1 MIAWPDHEKEM
12 LKRVLETAE
21 NNLRALEL
29 FSSYLHIC
37 PRFVKAEDIHS
48 LTEDCG
54 VDVETAQR
62 LLVAAACGLDSD
74 ERKQDQLM
82 EEGYFRFAIHR
93 LDAQECRNDPYYQT
107 IRLPEISRGK
117 WKMGYK
123 TIAAYELFTSDD
135 LKVLPDGREI
145 PQTGFFT
152 EDFRAPVVEE
162 NGREWMTVTP
172 SEINTMTADIRAAF
186 GKVAVFG
193 LGLGYY
199 AFMASEKPDVTE
211 IVVIERDSSVIS
223 LFKEFILPQFPHR
236 EKVTVI
242 EADAYAF
249 AETMGER
256 QFDCAYVDIWHD
268 VLDGVEM
275 YLKMK
280 RLEKHSPGTTFLYWI
295 EPSMLAWLRGM
306 ALMEI
311 AENNEGPM
319 LRTIG
324 RVQGVSELVEA
335 VSDESLKRIAPLI
348 PLEVTK
354 R

>member
-1 MIAWPDHEKEM
+1 MFAGEERTK
-12 LKRVLETAE
+12 LKSMLETAE

-37 PRFVKAEDIHS
+37 PCFVTAEDVQS
-48 LTEDCG
+48 LTEGCG

-62 LLVAAACGLDSD
+62 LLVAAACGLNA
-74 ERKQDQLM
+74 EENEQDRVL
-82 EEGYFRFAIHR
+82 EEQYFRYAIHL
-93 LDAQECRNDPYYQT
+93 LDAKECRNDPYYQT
-107 IRLPEISRGK
+107 IRLPEITRGK

-123 TIAAYELFTSDD
+123 TIKAYELFTSDD
-135 LKVLPDGREI
+135 LKTLEDGREI
-145 PQTGFFT
+145 PQIGFFT

-172 SEINTMTADIRAAF
+172 SEINTMTADIRAVH

-199 AFMASEKPDVTE
+199 AFMASEKPEVTQV
-211 IVVIERDSSVIS
+211 IVVERDPEVIS
-223 LFKEFILPQFPHR
+223 LFREFILPQFPHR
-236 EKVTVI
+236 EKITVV
-242 EADAYAF
+242 EADAYSYAASMGCEAF
-249 AETMGER
+249 
-256 QFDCAYVDIWHD
+256 DWAYVDIWHD

-280 RLEKHSPGTTFLYWI
+280 RLEKHSPETKFLYWI

-311 AENNEGPM
+311 AEKTEGPM
-319 LRTIG
+319 MKTIG
-324 RVQGVSELVEA
+324 SVQSAETLKRA
-335 VSDESLKRIAPLI
+335 LSDENLRRIAPEI
-348 PLEVTK
+348 PLEITH

>member
-1 MIAWPDHEKEM
+1 MFVWKEAEKEK
-12 LKRVLETAE
+12 LNQLLETAE

-37 PRFVKAEDIHS
+37 PRFVKADDILS
-48 LTEDCG
+48 LTECG
-54 VDVETAQR
+54 VDAETAQR
-62 LLVAAACGLDSD
+62 LLVAAACGLDS
-74 ERKQDQLM
+74 EAREQDRIM
-82 EEGYFRFAIHR
+82 EEQYFRHAIHL
-93 LDAQECRNDPYYQT
+93 LDARECRNDPYYQA
-107 IRLPEISRGK
+107 IKLPEISRGK

-123 TIAAYELFTSDD
+123 TIEAYELFTSDD
-135 LKVLPDGREI
+135 LKVLPDGREV

-172 SEINTMTADIRAAF
+172 SEINTMTADIKAAF

-199 AFMASEKPDVTE
+199 AFMVSEKPDVTE
-211 IVVIERDSSVIS
+211 VVVIERDPSVIS
-223 LFKEFILPQFPHR
+223 LFREFILPQFPHKA
-236 EKVTVI
+236 KVTVI
-242 EADAYAF
+242 EADAYVF
-249 AETMGER
+249 AEAMGDKR
-256 QFDCAYVDIWHD
+256 FDCAYVDIWHD

-280 RLEKHSPGTTFLYWI
+280 RLEKYSPGTKFLYWI

-311 AENNEGPM
+311 AENAEGPM

-324 RVQGVSELVEA
+324 GIQSVSELVEA
-335 VSDESLKRIAPLI
+335 VSDENLKSLAPLI

>member
-1 MIAWPDHEKEM
+1 MNTQMEPNRRAQ
-12 LKRVLETAE
+12 LLAAAE

-37 PRFVKAEDIHS
+37 PRFVKEEDIRS
-48 LTEDCG
+48 LTECG

-62 LLVAAACGLDSD
+62 LMVAAACGLDAETNPAD
-74 ERKQDQLM
+74 RMM
-82 EEGYFRFAIHR
+82 EEQYFRHAIHL
-93 LDAQECRNDPYYQT
+93 LDANECRMDPYYQ
-107 IRLPEISRGK
+107 IIKLPKISRGK

-123 TIAAYELFTSDD
+123 TIKAYELFTSDD

-162 NGREWMTVTP
+162 NSREWMTVTP
-172 SEINTMTADIRAAF
+172 SEINTMTADIKAAS

-199 AFMASEKPDVTE
+199 AFMVSQKPDVSE
-211 IVVIERDSSVIS
+211 VVVIERDESVIS
-223 LFKEFILPQFPHR
+223 LFKEFILPQFPHK

-242 EADAYAF
+242 AADAYKY
-249 AETMGER
+249 AETMGE
-256 QFDCAYVDIWHD
+256 QHFDCAYVDIWHD

-280 RLEKHSPGTTFLYWI
+280 RLEKHSPGTKFLYWI

-306 ALMEI
+306 ALMEL
-311 AENNEGPM
+311 AENAPGPM
-319 LRTIG
+319 LETIG
-324 RVQGVSELVEA
+324 DFDSADELA
-335 VSDESLKRIAPLI
+335 QMLADDQLKKMAHRI
-348 PLEVTK
+348 PLAVA
-354 R
+354 RR

>member
-1 MIAWPDHEKEM
+1 MMTGFDREQLEE
-12 LKRVLETAE
+12 LLETAE
-21 NNLRALEL
+21 CNLRALEL

-37 PRFVKAEDIHS
+37 PRFVKEADIQS
-48 LTEDCG
+48 LTQDCG

-62 LLVAAACGLDSD
+62 LLVSAACGLDPEENARD
-74 ERKQDQLM
+74 RVM
-82 EEGYFRFAIHR
+82 EERYLRHAIHL
-93 LDAQECRNDPYYQT
+93 LDAKECSRDPYYQT
-107 IRLPEISRGK
+107 IRLPEISRGR

-135 LKVLPDGREI
+135 LRAMPDGREI

-152 EDFRAPVVEE
+152 RDFRAPVVEE

-172 SEINTMTADIRAAF
+172 SEINTMTADIRAAY

-199 AFMASEKPDVTE
+199 AFMVSEKSEVTE
-211 IVVIERDSSVIS
+211 VTVIERDPEVIS
-223 LFKEFILPQFPHR
+223 LFREFILPQFPHK

-249 AETMGER
+249 AAAMGD
-256 QFDCAYVDIWHD
+256 QQYDCAYVDIWHD

-280 RLEKHSPGTTFLYWI
+280 RLEKSSPGTKFLYWI

-311 AENNEGPM
+311 AENTPGPM
-319 LRTIG
+319 LAAIG
-324 RVQGVSELVEA
+324 NVNDVAMLKEA
-335 VSDESLKRIAPLI
+335 LKDENLRRIAANI
-348 PLEVTK
+348 PLEVA
-354 R
+354 RP

>member
-1 MIAWPDHEKEM
+1 MNAWPETEKAQ
-12 LKRVLETAE
+12 LKELLETAE
-21 NNLRALEL
+21 NNLHALEL

-37 PRFVKAEDIHS
+37 PRFAKKEDILS
-48 LTEDCG
+48 LTECG

-62 LLVAAACGLDSD
+62 LLVAAACGLNG
-74 ERKQDQLM
+74 EARPQDQIM
-82 EEGYFRFAIHR
+82 EERYFRHAIHQ
-93 LDAQECRNDPYYQT
+93 LDAQECRHDPYYQT

-123 TIAAYELFTSDD
+123 NIEAYELFTSDD

-145 PQTGFFT
+145 PQVGFFT
-152 EDFRAPVVEE
+152 EDFRAPIVEE

-172 SEINTMTADIRAAF
+172 SEINTMTADIKAAF

-199 AFMASEKPDVTE
+199 AFMASEKPEVTE
-211 IVVIERDSSVIS
+211 VVVVEREESVIS
-223 LFKEFILPQFPHR
+223 LFKEFILPQFPNAQ
-236 EKVTVI
+236 KITVVQT
-242 EADAYAF
+242 DAYAY
-249 AETMGER
+249 AQSMGSEH
-256 QFDCAYVDIWHD
+256 FDCAYVDIWHD

-280 RLEKHSPGTTFLYWI
+280 RLEKHSPDTKFLYWI

-311 AENNEGPM
+311 AENTDGPLM
-319 LRTIG
+319 QTIETADS
-324 RVQGVSELVEA
+324 VDELIWKL
-335 VSDESLKRIAPLI
+335 SDENLKKIAPLI
-348 PLEVTK
+348 PLEVA
-354 R
+354 RR

>member
-1 MIAWPDHEKEM
+1 MNVFSSAEEQK
-12 LKRVLETAE
+12 LRTVLDTAE

-37 PRFVKAEDIHS
+37 PAFVKEADIKS
-48 LTEDCG
+48 LTEGCG

-62 LLVAAACGLDSD
+62 LLVAAACGLDGE
-74 ERKQDQLM
+74 ERAEDQVM
-82 EEGYFRFAIHR
+82 EEQYFRHAIHL
-93 LDAQECRNDPYYQT
+93 LDAEECRMDPYYQT
-107 IRLPEISRGK
+107 IRLSETSRGK

-123 TIAAYELFTSDD
+123 TIQAYELFTSDD
-135 LKVLPDGREI
+135 LRVLPDGREI

-186 GKVAVFG
+186 GDVAVFG

-199 AFMASEKPDVTE
+199 AFMVSQKPEVSRV
-211 IVVIERDSSVIS
+211 VVIERDPAVIS
-223 LFKEFILPQFPHR
+223 LFNEFILPQFPNR
-236 EKVTVI
+236 DKITVV
-242 EADAYAF
+242 EADAYAY
-249 AETMGER
+249 AENMGD
-256 QFDCAYVDIWHD
+256 QKFDCAYVDIWHD

-280 RLEKHSPGTTFLYWI
+280 RLEKHSPGTQFLYWI

-306 ALMEI
+306 ALMEL
-311 AENNEGPM
+311 AENAPGPM
-319 LRTIG
+319 MQALGSIG
-324 RVQGVSELVEA
+324 SVRQLMERL
-335 VSDESLKRIAPLI
+335 SDEELKKLAPVI
-348 PLEVTK
+348 PLEVA
-354 R
+354 RR